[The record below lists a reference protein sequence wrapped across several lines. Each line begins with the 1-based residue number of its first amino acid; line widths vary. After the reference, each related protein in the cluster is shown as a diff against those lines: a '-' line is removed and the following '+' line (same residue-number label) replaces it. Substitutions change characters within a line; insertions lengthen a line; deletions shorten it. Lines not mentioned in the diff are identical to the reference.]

1 MLAYLMRRI
10 AMAALVVLVAVSVNF
25 AIPRMMPGDAVEQQ
39 LAAVSAAGGQVGD
52 MQAAVAALRERYG
65 LDRPVLEQYFTY
77 LWNAA
82 RLDLGFSIAHYP
94 ERVAHSVMSSLP
106 WTIGLLGTA
115 TLISFTLGTLL
126 GGMLAWP
133 GAPRVLKVVLLPLVV
148 LSAVPYFMLGVV
160 LLAIFGLAWPLLPVA
175 GGFPFGHVP
184 SASLETAG
192 LIAYHAVLP
201 AASIVLASLGTW
213 AVAMRGMLVG
223 VLGEDHIMLA
233 EAKGLGA
240 RRIFFAYGMRNALL
254 PQLTQLALK
263 LGLLVSGAILVE
275 VIFAYPGIGYRLYVA
290 IGQKDLFVIQGIV
303 LLLSLSIAL
312 AMLLLDLLYP
322 LVDPRVTT
330 RAGTT

>member
-1 MLAYLMRRI
+1 MLPYLLRRI
-10 AMAALVVLVAVSVNF
+10 GMAALVVFVAVSVNF
-25 AIPRMMPGDAVEQQ
+25 MIPRLMPGDAVEQQ
-39 LAAVSAAGGQVGD
+39 LSAISAAGGQVGD
-52 MQAAVAALRERYG
+52 IQAAAAALRERYG
-65 LDRPVLEQYFTY
+65 LDRPLLTQYLDY
-77 LWNAA
+77 LGHAA
-82 RLDLGFSIAHYP
+82 RLDLGVSIAHYP
-94 ERVAHSVMSSLP
+94 ERVAEGVLASLP

-115 TLISFTLGTLL
+115 TLISFVVGTML

-133 GAPRVLKVVLLPLVV
+133 GAPRALKVVALPLVV

-160 LLAIFGLAWPLLPVA
+160 LLAIFGLAWPVLPVA

-184 SASLETAG
+184 QADLQTTG
-192 LIAYHAVLP
+192 LILYHAILP

-233 EAKGLGA
+233 EAKGLSP

-275 VIFAYPGIGYRLYVA
+275 VIFAYPGIGYRLYLA

-303 LLLSLSIAL
+303 LLLSISIAL
-312 AMLLLDLLYP
+312 VMLLLDLLYP
-322 LVDPRVTT
+322 LIDPRVTT
-330 RAGTT
+330 RQA

>member
-1 MLAYLMRRI
+1 MLAYLLRRI
-10 AMAALVVLVAVSVNF
+10 GMAALVVFVAVSVNF
-25 AIPRMMPGDAVEQQ
+25 MIPRLMPGDAVEQQ
-39 LAAVSAAGGQVGD
+39 LSAISAAGGQVGD
-52 MQAAVAALRERYG
+52 IQAAAAALRERYG
-65 LDRPVLEQYFTY
+65 LDRPVLTQYLDY
-77 LWNAA
+77 LGHAA
-82 RLDLGFSIAHYP
+82 RLDLGVSIAHYP
-94 ERVAHSVMSSLP
+94 ERVADGVLASLP

-115 TLISFTLGTLL
+115 TLISFVVGTML

-133 GAPRVLKVVLLPLVV
+133 GAPRALKIVALPLVV

-160 LLAIFGLAWPLLPVA
+160 LLAIFGLAWPVLPVA

-184 SASLETAG
+184 EANLQTAG
-192 LIAYHAVLP
+192 LILYHAILP

-233 EAKGLGA
+233 EAKGLPA

-275 VIFAYPGIGYRLYVA
+275 VIFAYPGIGYRLYLA

-303 LLLSLSIAL
+303 LLLSISIAL
-312 AMLLLDLLYP
+312 VMLLLDLLYP
-322 LVDPRVTT
+322 LIDPRVTT
-330 RAGTT
+330 RQA

>member
-1 MLAYLMRRI
+1 MIAYLARRI

-25 AIPRMMPGDAVEQQ
+25 MIPRLMPGDAVEAQ

-52 MQAAVAALRERYG
+52 IEAAAAALRARYG
-65 LDRPVLEQYFTY
+65 LDQPLWRQYLSY
-77 LWNAA
+77 LGNAA

-94 ERVAHSVMSSLP
+94 ERVADSVLASLP

-126 GGMLAWP
+126 GGLLAWP
-133 GAPRVLKVVLLPLVV
+133 GAPRLLKVVALPLVV
-148 LSAVPYFMLGVV
+148 MSAVPYFMLGVV
-160 LLAIFGLAWPLLPVA
+160 LLAIFGLAWPVMPVA

-184 SASLETAG
+184 SFSFETAG
-192 LIAYHAVLP
+192 LVVYHAILP

-213 AVAMRGMLVG
+213 AVAMRGMLIG

-233 EAKGLGA
+233 EAKGLSQ
-240 RRIFFAYGMRNALL
+240 RRIFLAYGMRNALL

-322 LVDPRVTT
+322 LVDPRVTAHA
-330 RAGTT
+330 R

>member
-1 MLAYLMRRI
+1 MLAYLTRRI
-10 AMAALVVLVAVSVNF
+10 AMAALVVFVAVSVNF
-25 AIPRMMPGDAVEQQ
+25 AIPRLMPGDAVEQQ
-39 LAAVSAAGGQVGD
+39 LAQISAAGGQVGD
-52 MQAAVAALRERYG
+52 IQAAAAALRERYG
-65 LDRPVLEQYFTY
+65 LDLPVWRQYLDY
-77 LWNAA
+77 LGNAV

-94 ERVAHSVMSSLP
+94 ERVADGVMASLP

-115 TLISFTLGTLL
+115 TLISFALGTLL

-133 GAPRVLKVVLLPLVV
+133 GAPRVLKVVALPLVV

-160 LLAIFGLAWPLLPVA
+160 LLAIFGLAWPVMPVA

-184 SASLETAG
+184 NADLQTAL
-192 LIAYHAVLP
+192 LIAWHAVLP

-233 EAKGLGA
+233 EAKGLSA
-240 RRIFFAYGMRNALL
+240 RRIFLAYGMRNALL

-275 VIFAYPGIGYRLYVA
+275 VTFAYPGVGYRLYQA

-303 LLLSLSIAL
+303 LLLSVAIAA

-322 LVDPRVTT
+322 LLDPRVTARQT
-330 RAGTT
+330 